1 MKLLKISFLLAI
13 LLAGVAAAS
22 SISTLVGTGKPG
34 FDDLTLNNPYGLVIG
49 PDGALYFCDID
60 NHVVRR
66 LDLKTRKLT
75 VVAGSGQQGNSGD
88 GGPATQAALGQPYE
102 VRFDKAGDMYFADMP
117 NNVVRKVDHKTGI
130 ISTPVGKDAGLKQ
143 PHSIAF
149 DTDGSLLICDIGNH
163 RVQRLD
169 TKTGAVTTL
178 LGTGEKAPTPEG
190 APVQGTPFYGPRAIA
205 VQPDGTLYL
214 VLREGN
220 AVYKI
225 DRKANKVTLV
235 AGTGKKGL
243 TGDGGPATQATLN
256 GPKGI
261 SMLGNKMYL
270 ADTENHAIRV
280 VDLKTG
286 VITTVAGTGERGDG
300 PDGDPRGCKMSR
312 PHGVFAAKDGTV
324 YIADSE
330 SHRIRVLR

>member
-1 MKLLKISFLLAI
+1 
-13 LLAGVAAAS
+13 
-22 SISTLVGTGKPG
+22 
-34 FDDLTLNNPYGLVIG
+34 
-49 PDGALYFCDID
+49 
-60 NHVVRR
+60 
-66 LDLKTRKLT
+66 
-75 VVAGSGQQGNSGD
+75 
-88 GGPATQAALGQPYE
+88 
-102 VRFDKAGDMYFADMP
+102 MYFADMP
-117 NNVVRKVDHKTGI
+117 NNVVRKVDRKTGI

-225 DRKANKVTLV
+225 
-235 AGTGKKGL
+235 AGRPTRSRSLQGR
-243 TGDGGPATQATLN
+243 AR
-256 GPKGI
+256 
-261 SMLGNKMYL
+261 
-270 ADTENHAIRV
+270 RV
-280 VDLKTG
+280 
-286 VITTVAGTGERGDG
+286 
-300 PDGDPRGCKMSR
+300 
-312 PHGVFAAKDGTV
+312 
-324 YIADSE
+324 
-330 SHRIRVLR
+330 